1 MFTKMPSSG
10 PDTGHVLVV
19 PFSRSL
25 PAHPFWD
32 PRNPSCRK
40 ELAPV
45 RRKLWQAVYPILS
58 RTPSSPTAHLG
69 PPVSSTEYCS
79 QGAPILHLTEVLQT
93 DQIPQP
99 EVVGA
104 ANRPASLG
112 GTCPHAD
119 TSADKANGT
128 ASYLCA
134 FLPAFLI
141 FLLCLENNS
150 LLIPVLPPL
159 FCVSEKRVRGP
170 CGRLGGCG
178 FSVRKVNTGQCE

>member
-25 PAHPFWD
+25 PAQLFRD

-45 RRKLWQAVYPILS
+45 RRKPWQAVYPILS
-58 RTPSSPTAHLG
+58 RTPSSPTAPHLG

-99 EVVGA
+99 EVVDA
-104 ANRPASLG
+104 ANRPASFG
-112 GTCPHAD
+112 GTCPHPD
-119 TSADKANGT
+119 TSAAKANGT
-128 ASYLCA
+128 ASYLRA

-150 LLIPVLPPL
+150 LLTPVLPPSL
-159 FCVSEKRVRGP
+159 LCLREEG
-170 CGRLGGCG
+170 
-178 FSVRKVNTGQCE
+178 